1 MLCQNCNK
9 NEANVKYTQI
19 VNGVKKQMILCD
31 KCAKELGLDSQY
43 FNMPIDF
50 SSFLG
55 DMFSDYTDS
64 FIPSILE
71 PKSIICNNC
80 NMTYEEFLSK
90 GKFGCEHCYDTFED
104 KINPLLKKIQVNN
117 KHIGRGK
124 QEIKEDISNY
134 EKTRK
139 QSDNKKNNEEKLES
153 NKEVN
158 TVEFLKERLK
168 KEIEEERYED
178 AAITRDE
185 LKKLNNI

>member
-71 PKSIICNNC
+71 PKSIICK
-80 NMTYEEFLSK
+80 SK
-90 GKFGCEHCYDTFED
+90 QDN
-104 KINPLLKKIQVNN
+104 INDIQQVRE
-117 KHIGRGK
+117 G
-124 QEIKEDISNY
+124 EING
-134 EKTRK
+134 
-139 QSDNKKNNEEKLES
+139 
-153 NKEVN
+153 N
-158 TVEFLKERLK
+158 TKPWYLF
-168 KEIEEERYED
+168 
-178 AAITRDE
+178 
-185 LKKLNNI
+185 